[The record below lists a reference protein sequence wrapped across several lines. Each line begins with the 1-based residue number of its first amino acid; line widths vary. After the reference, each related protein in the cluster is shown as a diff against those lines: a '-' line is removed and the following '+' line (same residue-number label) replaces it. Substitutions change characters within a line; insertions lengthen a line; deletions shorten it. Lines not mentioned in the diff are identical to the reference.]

1 MSSLIGCDCV
11 LVGYNDVDFDSL
23 ASTQKMMGRYSGA
36 YHEIKTNSII
46 WRGRRVPYMDLMN
59 HAIASATGRN
69 PRLSVFEAPLQAL
82 CYLSSHL
89 TKQGFAIELV
99 NFFNHEKDKFRTLL
113 SAGPRAVAITTTF
126 YVDNSP
132 IIELI
137 EFVRKYSPGTK
148 VIVGGPH
155 VLNLASD
162 HDQETQQH
170 IFETVIGADI
180 YIIDSQGEATLSQL
194 LGKLRD
200 GGSLDS
206 VPNLYYRCDDGSFRR
221 TERVVENND
230 LTQNSIDWKTFDG
243 NFLSDIAY
251 VRTARS
257 CPYTCS
263 FCNYPTMA
271 GAYVNSSLEAVEN
284 ELLTLRERGVTD
296 VVFID
301 DTFNYPLQRFKRLLR
316 MMIAN
321 EFGFR
326 WVSFLRCSNVD
337 EEAIDLMR
345 QSGCVGVLLGI
356 ESGDQRIL
364 QLMNK
369 SAKIDRYRWGISELN
384 KQGIAS
390 FASLICGF
398 PGETE
403 ESVNNTIAFIEESK
417 PTFYNVQLYYH
428 DERAPIQKKADEYG
442 IRGAGYSW
450 SHSTMDWRTAAS
462 LAEFMFKSIESS
474 IPLALYGFSLWGISY
489 LISKGIT
496 MEQIKEFGRITKPM
510 LLRGFAEDFSAVF
523 EAEEARL
530 VSLFR

>member
-1 MSSLIGCDCV
+1 MSGSLPYDCI
-11 LVGYNDVDFDSL
+11 LVGYNDVNFSEL
-23 ASTQKMMGRYSGA
+23 ASRQKMMARYSGA
-36 YHEIKTNSII
+36 YHEIKTNSIL
-46 WRGRRVPYMDLMN
+46 WRGRRVPYMELMN
-59 HAIASATGRN
+59 QAITRATGRN
-69 PRLSVFEAPLQAL
+69 PHLSVFEAPLQAL
-82 CYLSSHL
+82 CYLGNHL
-89 TKQGFAIELV
+89 SKRGLAVELV
-99 NFFNHEKDKFRTLL
+99 NFFNHEKDRFGSLL
-113 SAGPRAVAITTTF
+113 HAGARAVAITTTF
-126 YVDNSP
+126 YVDNAP
-132 IIELI
+132 VIELV
-137 EFVRKYSPGTK
+137 EFTRKHSPNTK

-155 VLNLASD
+155 IYNLASD
-162 HDQETQQH
+162 HDEDTQSH
-170 IFETVIGADI
+170 IFENVIGADI
-180 YIIDSQGEATLSQL
+180 YIIDSQGETTLSQVIER
-194 LGKLRD
+194 LRD
-200 GGSLDS
+200 GGSLET
-206 VPNLYYRCDDGSFRR
+206 VPNLYYRGDDGVFRR

-230 LTQNSIDWKTFDG
+230 LSENAIDWTAFG
-243 NFLSDIAY
+243 REFLSQIAY

-271 GAYVNSSLEAVEN
+271 GAYVNSSLEAVEY
-284 ELLTLRERGVTD
+284 ELGALRERGVTD

-316 MMIAN
+316 MMISN
-321 EFGFR
+321 EFSFR

-384 KQGIAS
+384 RQGISS

-403 ESVNNTIAFIEESK
+403 ESVNTTISFIEETQ

-428 DERAPIQKKADEYG
+428 DERAPIQKRADEFG

-450 SHSTMDWRTAAS
+450 SHNSMDWKTAAS
-462 LAEFMFKSIESS
+462 LSEFMFKTIEGS
-474 IPLALYGFSLWGISY
+474 IPLPLYGFSLWGISY
-489 LISKGIT
+489 LISKGIS

-510 LLRGFAEDFSAVF
+510 LLDGFSEEESAIFAAEQ
-523 EAEEARL
+523 ERL
-530 VSLFR
+530 VALFQ

>member
-1 MSSLIGCDCV
+1 ME
-11 LVGYNDVDFDSL
+11 
-23 ASTQKMMGRYSGA
+23 RYSGA

-46 WRGRRVPYMDLMN
+46 WQGKRVPYMDVLN
-59 HAIASATGRN
+59 HAIDAATGRN

-82 CYLSSHL
+82 CYLGSYL
-89 TKQGFAIELV
+89 KKQGIDIELV
-99 NFFNHEKDKFRTLL
+99 NFFNHEKDRFRSLL
-113 SAGPRAVAITTTF
+113 AAGPRAVAITTTF
-126 YVDNSP
+126 YVDNAP

-137 EFVRKYSPGTK
+137 EFVRKYSPKTK
-148 VIVGGPH
+148 VILGGPH

-162 HDQETQQH
+162 HDPDTQKY
-170 IFETVIGADI
+170 IFESVIGADI
-180 YIIDSQGEATLSQL
+180 YIIDSQGEATLGQL
-194 LGKLRD
+194 LRQMR
-200 GGSLDS
+200 GGGPLDA
-206 VPNLYYRCDDGSFRR
+206 VPNLYYRSDDGGFRR

-230 LTQNSIDWKTFDG
+230 LSENSIDWRLFADG
-243 NFLSDIAY
+243 FVSQIAY

-271 GAYVNSSLEAVEN
+271 GAYVNSSLDAVES
-284 ELLTLRERGVTD
+284 ELRMLRDKGVTD

-301 DTFNYPLQRFKRLLR
+301 DTFNYPLARFKRLLQ

-321 EFGFR
+321 RFTFR

-337 EEAIDLMR
+337 AEAIDLMR

-369 SAKIDRYRWGISELN
+369 SAKIDRYRWGIAELN

-398 PGETE
+398 PGETA
-403 ESVNNTIAFIEESK
+403 ESVNNTISFIEESK

-428 DERAPIQKKADEYG
+428 DERAPIHKRADELG

-450 SHSTMDWRTAAS
+450 SHNSMDWKTAAS
-462 LAEFMFKSIESS
+462 LAEFMFRSIEGA
-474 IPLALYGFSLWGISY
+474 IPLGLYGFSLWGISY
-489 LISKGIT
+489 LISRGISI
-496 MEQIKEFGRITKPM
+496 EQIKEFGRLTKPM
-510 LLRGFAEDFSAVF
+510 LLRGLSEDFRVTYP
-523 EAEEARL
+523 AEEERL